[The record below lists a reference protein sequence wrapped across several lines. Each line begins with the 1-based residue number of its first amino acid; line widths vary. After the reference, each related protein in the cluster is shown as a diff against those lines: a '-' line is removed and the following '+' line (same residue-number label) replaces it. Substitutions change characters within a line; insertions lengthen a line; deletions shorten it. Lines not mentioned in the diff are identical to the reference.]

1 MNKRKPDRAEADN
14 SGKSDAIGSLMNVLK
29 LGYGLIVII
38 VICVLAY
45 VVLRTETSLPKTD
58 IEYDGDPSDYSYARN
73 APQDLGDLTAIISG
87 DKIDD
92 VNIELKDIDTVLPKS
107 VAEGGNIS
115 NREVGTANARVA
127 AKSASIV
134 KAIIPETWRKNEK
147 LWAAPDAKKPSL
159 VIVIDD
165 MGIVERASEIV
176 ADIKGPFTL
185 AYLPYANHL
194 DRQVEAVSNA
204 GHELIVHMP
213 MEPKDDAADPG
224 DNALLANL
232 SPEEFSRRLDW
243 NMKRFKGYVGINNHM
258 GSLLTERAGDMVHI
272 MTKLKANNL
281 LFLDSVTSSKT
292 TAASAAKAVGVPYA
306 SRDIFLDNNKN
317 KDAIMTQLLKA
328 EAIAKRRGYA
338 IAIGHP
344 YNETL
349 EVLREWRST
358 LDQRGFQLVPL
369 SQIIFQRSE
378 EAKLLTS
385 KR

>member
-1 MNKRKPDRAEADN
+1 MNKRKPNSAEADYGVKN
-14 SGKSDAIGSLMNVLK
+14 DAIGSLMNVLK

-45 VVLRTETSLPKTD
+45 VVLETETSILKD
-58 IEYDGDPSDYSYARN
+58 DVEYNGDPSDYSYARN

-87 DKIDD
+87 EKIDD
-92 VNIELKDIDTVLPKS
+92 VNIDLKDIDTVLPKS
-107 VAEGGNIS
+107 VVEEINIS
-115 NREVGTANARVA
+115 KREVGTANARIA

-134 KAIIPETWRKNEK
+134 KAIVPKTWRKNEK
-147 LWAAPDAKKPSL
+147 LWAAFDAKKPSL

-165 MGIVERASEIV
+165 MGIVERASEVI

-194 DRQVEAVSNA
+194 ERQVEAVSNA

-213 MEPKDDAADPG
+213 MEPKDKAADPG

-232 SPEEFSRRLDW
+232 SSEEFSRRLDW

-272 MTKLKANNL
+272 MAKLKANDL
-281 LFLDSVTSSKT
+281 LFLDSVTSPKT

-317 KDAIMTQLLKA
+317 KEAIITQLSKA

-349 EVLREWRST
+349 EVLREWRAT

-378 EAKLLTS
+378 KAKLLTS